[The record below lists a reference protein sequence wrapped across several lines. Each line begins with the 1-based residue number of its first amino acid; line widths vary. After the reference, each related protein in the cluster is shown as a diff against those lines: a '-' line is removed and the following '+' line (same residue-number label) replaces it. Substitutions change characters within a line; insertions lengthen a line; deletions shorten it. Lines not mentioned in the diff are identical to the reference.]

1 MRTRIDIE
9 PDVLNAAKEIARQR
23 HVSVGRVVSMLMREA
38 LTGGGRESIDSPSDV
53 TVAGF
58 EPFPERGVA
67 VTNELLDALND
78 FDEESIAAM
87 EAGRREQP
95 PAQDRDEL

>member
-1 MRTRIDIE
+1 MRTTIEIE

-67 VTNELLDALND
+67 VTNELIDQIRDAED
-78 FDEESIAAM
+78 T
-87 EAGRREQP
+87 
-95 PAQDRDEL
+95 